1 MADLVTTITETV
13 TLNGSLRGSSNV
25 VTTSD
30 VIDVSER
37 ITTCVQAKETVIATF
52 DAAPWSSAGAI
63 DRNNTV
69 YVRVTNLDELQD
81 VQLKI
86 TTATTS
92 AIVTIS
98 AGQSFILSKAVDVI
112 KGGISAATFGTLEDI
127 DSLTIKPTSATLS
140 ARVALFV
147 ALQ

>member
-37 ITTCVQAKETVIATF
+37 ITTCVFGKETVIATF
-52 DAAPWSSAGAI
+52 DTAPWSTPGAI
-63 DRNNTV
+63 DKTNTV

-92 AIVTIS
+92 AMVTIS
-98 AGQSFILSKAVDVI
+98 AGQSFILSKAVNVI
-112 KGGISAATFGTLEDI
+112 KGGNPVLAFGTLEDI
-127 DSLTIKPTSATLS
+127 VNLTIKPTSATLS